1 MPAPSAPSMYAQ
13 VLGPAFTKL
22 APALKLLHSSRQRR
36 FTGVLTVRTG
46 AHPLSRLTLWL
57 ARLPNAPVD
66 ALCHLCLLPSKSGEL
81 WQRHIGRWK
90 FITRQRLA
98 GSPAT
103 HAGTKEIQERFGAVT
118 LRLRLRTKGEGLCIR
133 SLGTR
138 ILGIPLPRSF
148 GIRVVA
154 YETPVDKGSFACSV
168 RVYLPGSVALLQY
181 RGTLSRSDSCG

>member
-66 ALCHLCLLPSKSGEL
+66 ALCHLCLLPSERGEL
-81 WQRHIGRWK
+81 WQRYIGPWK

-98 GSPAT
+98 GSPET
-103 HAGTKEIQERFGAVT
+103 HAGTKEIQETIRRRYPPLESSYERGGPVHSF
-118 LRLRLRTKGEGLCIR
+118 LRYKNSGYSSPAFVRNQGW
-133 SLGTR
+133 
-138 ILGIPLPRSF
+138 GI
-148 GIRVVA
+148 
-154 YETPVDKGSFACSV
+154 
-168 RVYLPGSVALLQY
+168 
-181 RGTLSRSDSCG
+181 